1 MFEILNSNLVN
12 RQELCD
18 QKIKIVSSWHE
29 FFVRNGSKT
38 EPDFDRNRGGFAL
51 PGTEKSGPRAR
62 LFTKTPSEID
72 FPGPRTRKPEKHE
85 FLELSAVIFTEIRPI
100 STPILSKN
108 EFFWRKCPFSAKII
122 RFQCGFQLGE
132 KEEGGL
138 DRTRLCP
145 GSGRKRG
152 PRTTIFG
159 FKVAR
164 FGSQNPEMSDSVDSG
179 QNRPVLGRPDDPRTP
194 GEREKTVSR
203 VATREPVF
211 VLPSI

>member
-100 STPILSKN
+100 STR
-108 EFFWRKCPFSAKII
+108 FCRKMSFSGESARFLRKSSDFSA
-122 RFQCGFQLGE
+122 GFSLG
-132 KEEGGL
+132 
-138 DRTRLCP
+138 
-145 GSGRKRG
+145 KR
-152 PRTTIFG
+152 R
-159 FKVAR
+159 R
-164 FGSQNPEMSDSVDSG
+164 
-179 QNRPVLGRPDDPRTP
+179 
-194 GEREKTVSR
+194 R
-203 VATREPVF
+203 V
-211 VLPSI
+211 